1 MNVAILLSTYNG
13 EKYLEEQLDS
23 LLLQSYQDFVVYI
36 RDDGSSDRTVNIINQ
51 YVMKDNRFINVG
63 NSENLGCAASFI
75 NLLRNASADIY
86 MFCDQDDYW
95 LPNKLQRAVDY
106 FSAIDPLQPTLYH
119 CDLSVVDEKLNIIQN
134 SFLQHQKMSAYDS
147 MRKIIFSYKILLLV
161 VHVLLMLH
169 LRNLFFRELRAAC
182 KNDSYA

>member
-63 NSENLGCAASFI
+63 NSEN
-75 NLLRNASADIY
+75 
-86 MFCDQDDYW
+86 
-95 LPNKLQRAVDY
+95 
-106 FSAIDPLQPTLYH
+106 
-119 CDLSVVDEKLNIIQN
+119 
-134 SFLQHQKMSAYDS
+134 
-147 MRKIIFSYKILLLV
+147 
-161 VHVLLMLH
+161 
-169 LRNLFFRELRAAC
+169 
-182 KNDSYA
+182 

>member
-147 MRKIIFSYKILLLV
+147 MRKN
-161 VHVLLMLH
+161 
-169 LRNLFFRELRAAC
+169 NLFIQNFVVGCSCAVNASLANWRAAC

>member
-75 NLLRNASADIY
+75 NLLRNASA
-86 MFCDQDDYW
+86 
-95 LPNKLQRAVDY
+95 
-106 FSAIDPLQPTLYH
+106 
-119 CDLSVVDEKLNIIQN
+119 
-134 SFLQHQKMSAYDS
+134 
-147 MRKIIFSYKILLLV
+147 
-161 VHVLLMLH
+161 
-169 LRNLFFRELRAAC
+169 
-182 KNDSYA
+182 

>member
-63 NSENLGCAASFI
+63 NS
-75 NLLRNASADIY
+75 
-86 MFCDQDDYW
+86 
-95 LPNKLQRAVDY
+95 
-106 FSAIDPLQPTLYH
+106 
-119 CDLSVVDEKLNIIQN
+119 
-134 SFLQHQKMSAYDS
+134 
-147 MRKIIFSYKILLLV
+147 
-161 VHVLLMLH
+161 
-169 LRNLFFRELRAAC
+169 
-182 KNDSYA
+182 